1 MARYINGINGPFK
14 GKVGTVIGSS
24 WKGVPYMKSLYDKRT
39 IPPHEKEQQNRNK
52 FGMAHRWLKP
62 VTEFVRVGFKGY
74 SEKVEGFIAA
84 KSWLLKNAFE
94 GEGDNMRIDPSLA
107 KVSHGD
113 LHLPTNLI
121 VQKTGPEELQIT
133 WDVPA
138 MNYDAYDQIMI
149 LAYDIE
155 HGVADWKIT
164 GQFRNA
170 GRDTLELFPSSFEM
184 IYHIYVAFVSADRSR
199 QSDSLYLG
207 TITSTA
213 SGI

>member
-1 MARYINGINGPFK
+1 MARYTNGINGAFS

-24 WKGVPYMKSLYDKRT
+24 WKGIPYMKSLHDKRT

-62 VTEFVRVGFKGY
+62 VTEFVRAGFKGY

-94 GEGDNMRIDPSLA
+94 GEGETMSINPSRA

-113 LHLPTNLI
+113 LHLPTNITAL
-121 VQKTGPEELQIT
+121 KTGQEELQIT
-133 WDVPA
+133 WDVPE
-138 MNYDAYDQIMI
+138 MDDDAYDQVMI

-155 HGVADWKIT
+155 HGVTEWKIT
-164 GQFRNA
+164 GQFRSA
-170 GRDTLELFPSSFEM
+170 GRDSLYISPSSFEM
-184 IYHIYVAFVSADRSR
+184 IYHIYVAFVAADRSR
-199 QSDSLYLG
+199 QSDSVYLG
-207 TITSTA
+207 TVS
-213 SGI
+213 SSNG